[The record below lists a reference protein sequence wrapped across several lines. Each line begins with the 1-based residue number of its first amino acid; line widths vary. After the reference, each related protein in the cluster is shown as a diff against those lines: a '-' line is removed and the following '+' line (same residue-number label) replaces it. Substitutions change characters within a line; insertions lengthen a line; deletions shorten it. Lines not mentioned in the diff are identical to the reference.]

1 MVEGNTTQNKSATQ
15 VTMVKGKLVKLQL
28 WDTAGQER
36 FSVVT
41 GSYYRNSDGFI
52 FVFDATNRTS
62 FDHVDQWMEQV
73 RGNFDWRT
81 VSFRA

>member
-1 MVEGNTTQNKSATQ
+1 
-15 VTMVKGKLVKLQL
+15 MVKGKLVKLQL

-73 RGNFDWRT
+73 RAEPIKPVGQLNII
-81 VSFRA
+81 SL